1 VPLKGESRYGR
12 VRAVC
17 GLEAVLE
24 ATGQRFGEVEAE
36 RMGARDAAA
45 QPAYARSELT

>member
-1 VPLKGESRYGR
+1 MAFVTIRRLRS
-12 VRAVC
+12 VC

-36 RMGARDAAA
+36 RAAA
-45 QPAYARSELT
+45 AENLGEAAPSQESVA